1 MFVLHDYLTREKF
14 EYIIDSVI
22 SNFDSRRNLYL
33 GIAVER
39 NESNIVRIS
48 LPFKDLVSTYAV
60 RRHLRDPSKKIG
72 PTLQPVFVSKKLE
85 QGLIPKEAKPSIVN
99 QQCVVYHFVCD
110 LCDYVGYTT
119 CC

>member
-1 MFVLHDYLTREKF
+1 MFVLHDHLIREKF

-22 SNFDSRRNLYL
+22 SNFDSPNLSL

-72 PTLQPVFVSKKLE
+72 PTLQPVFVSKKSE
-85 QGLIPKEAKPSIVN
+85 QDLIPKEAKPSIVD
-99 QQCVVYHFVCD
+99 QQCVVYHFVCE
-110 LCDYVGYTT
+110 L
-119 CC
+119 